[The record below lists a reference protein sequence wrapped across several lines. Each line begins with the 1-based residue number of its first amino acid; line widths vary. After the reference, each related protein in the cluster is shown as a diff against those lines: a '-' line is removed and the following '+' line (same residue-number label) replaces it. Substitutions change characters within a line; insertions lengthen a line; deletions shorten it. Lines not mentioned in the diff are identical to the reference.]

1 MENKKPQLVKYQKVM
16 LILVSVCLMLELAL
30 IFLWSLKVVTFPVF
44 LAFVPQFLG
53 NIFGIIAFWNISR
66 KAAIAMIFSLP
77 TLVVCVIILQCML

>member
-1 MENKKPQLVKYQKVM
+1 MENKKPPREKYQKV
-16 LILVSVCLMLELAL
+16 LLALVSVCLMLSFVL
-30 IFLWSLKVVTFPVF
+30 ILLWTFQVVTFPVF

-77 TLVVCVIILQCML
+77 TLLVCVIILQCML